1 MVKFDTEK
9 TGFETVFKPYQW
21 EVIKLIYEVKN
32 GIGSGAIHKAV
43 TEKGIT
49 ISRAS
54 VIFFCTD
61 MLEEGV
67 FTFLD
72 RTGKGGH
79 HKIYQPAFI
88 TLGKAI
94 DHIKKK
100 LKDSIEA
107 ELKL

>member
-21 EVIKLIYEVKN
+21 EVIKIIYEEKN

-54 VIFFCTD
+54 IARAHRC
-61 MLEEGV
+61 
-67 FTFLD
+67 LD
-72 RTGKGGH
+72 VSWL
-79 HKIYQPAFI
+79 
-88 TLGKAI
+88 LGYRRNGP
-94 DHIKKK
+94 HW
-100 LKDSIEA
+100 
-107 ELKL
+107 

>member
-21 EVIKLIYEVKN
+21 EVIKLVYEVKN

-43 TEKGIT
+43 TGKGIT

-54 VIFFCTD
+54 VIFFCTA

-67 FTFLD
+67 FTYFLK
-72 RTGKGGH
+72 TGKGGH
-79 HKIYQPAFI
+79 AKIYTPAFN
-88 TLGKAI
+88 TLEKAI
-94 DHIKKK
+94 NHIKKK